1 MKTQEQAVALAHALV
16 NGAKGAGRKV
26 CALVTAMDRPLG
38 FAVGNALEIMEAIAV
53 LKNEGRIPSDI
64 VELSVE
70 LAARM
75 VSLAKGLSIEQARA
89 NCIENLKNGK
99 AYEVFARMTELH
111 GGDLRRFERDNA
123 DGGGAQCFE
132 LKADEAGY
140 VADVDAEAVARA
152 AFNLGA
158 GRSRSDDSIDLA
170 AGVLLAVT
178 HGDKVEKG
186 QTLARLYAADR
197 SERLAGEAKALAA
210 ALRLSPAR
218 PAQQRMILE
227 VIG

>member
-1 MKTQEQAVALAHALV
+1 
-16 NGAKGAGRKV
+16 
-26 CALVTAMDRPLG
+26 
-38 FAVGNALEIMEAIAV
+38 
-53 LKNEGRIPSDI
+53 
-64 VELSVE
+64 
-70 LAARM
+70 
-75 VSLAKGLSIEQARA
+75 
-89 NCIENLKNGK
+89 
-99 AYEVFARMTELH
+99 
-111 GGDLRRFERDNA
+111 
-123 DGGGAQCFE
+123 
-132 LKADEAGY
+132 
-140 VADVDAEAVARA
+140 
-152 AFNLGA
+152 
-158 GRSRSDDSIDLA
+158 LA